1 MLTVS
6 ILPPPAR
13 ALFVPILCVCEQKLN
28 RFLEGALEEEV
39 IADGT
44 VAQDSAQC
52 RSLWQLRESI
62 AEALSRAGAVYKYD
76 ISLPVKSM
84 YDMVD
89 KIRARL
95 GSRADGVLG
104 YGHLGDGNLHLNVH
118 TKKFDPEVLVLIEPY
133 LFEQTGE
140 CSDRTGGGVVTR
152 ACLPLRLRN

>member
-1 MLTVS
+1 M
-6 ILPPPAR
+6 
-13 ALFVPILCVCEQKLN
+13 
-28 RFLEGALEEEV
+28 
-39 IADGT
+39 DGT
-44 VAQDSAQC
+44 VAQDSGQC

-76 ISLPVKSM
+76 ISLPVKTM

-95 GSRADGVLG
+95 GSKADGVLG

-118 TKKFDPEVLVLIEPY
+118 TKQFDPEVLALIEPY

-140 CSDRTGGGVVTR
+140 CSGTAREMR
-152 ACLPLRLRN
+152 RCCARPLRSSHRMRMTHPHCGVLSVCV